1 MFARKEKPLP
11 VAVLKP
17 PPTHNTPLTEGEG
30 IHLGEGYYWNPS
42 TLPNSHIV
50 AIGASGSGKTQTL
63 KAIAFSLH
71 QTYPQMQVILLDFHG
86 DQEIIGETCYPIHMA
101 SPKGINPLVVNL
113 DPEGGGP
120 NLQAIQIAA
129 ILKKS
134 LRLGPN
140 QEGMLIE
147 IIKTCYLKR
156 GIVQEQQET
165 WSLEPPNFDDIEEEL
180 NRRVA
185 TAVKDD
191 SKKELA
197 QSININD
204 LPVGKPNTSGIYFIF
219 HVKGAEGAKEA
230 REDSRYEKSSPSSP
244 ASLSSPSLL
253 YIGAAR
259 NIQQRFDGHH
269 HIRYLLKDQYPG
281 ETVEI
286 RYYEHLADWQDL
298 IKLENYLIQIHQPS
312 LNQTTLRTECKD
324 SQKLKLKLAAT
335 FQYGVF
341 SRPQPELIEKLI
353 RIDLSK
359 LPPSLAALGAES
371 LAWQLMNQHR
381 LLGEIQGRL
390 PRTFL
395 FIDEAKEMPKTE
407 GSACDRIIADGRK
420 FGLAL
425 VMASQSERHLSA
437 DVIGNSSTKI
447 VLPVDQTEVKKVS
460 QKFRFSEK
468 KVEALTPLNALCRF
482 GKDAELLSIQPYYQR
497 IKDAQ

>member
-17 PPTHNTPLTEGEG
+17 PPTHNTRTTEGKG

-63 KAIAFSLH
+63 KAIAFSLR

-101 SPKGINPLVVNL
+101 SPHGINPLVVNL

-185 TAVKDD
+185 TAFQDKE
-191 SKKELA
+191 KKELA
-197 QSININD
+197 ESICLQN
-204 LPVGKPNTSGIYFIF
+204 LPVGKPNASGIYFIF
-219 HVKGAEGAKEA
+219 HQNQLV
-230 REDSRYEKSSPSSP
+230 
-244 ASLSSPSLL
+244 

-312 LNQTTLRTECKD
+312 LNQTTLRTECQD

-341 SRPQPELIEKLI
+341 SRPQPELTENLV

-359 LPPSLAALGAES
+359 LPPSLAALSAES
-371 LAWQLMNQHR
+371 LAAQLMNQHR
-381 LLGEIQGRL
+381 LKGEIQGRL

-407 GSACDRIIADGRK
+407 GSACDRIICDGRK
-420 FGLAL
+420 YGLSL
-425 VMASQSERHLSA
+425 VLASQSERHLSQ
-437 DVIGNSSTKI
+437 DVISNSASKI
-447 VLPVDQTEVKKVS
+447 VLPIDQTEVKKVAS
-460 QKFRFSEK
+460 KFRFAEN
-468 KVEALTPLNALCRF
+468 KVAALEPLTALCRF
-482 GKDAELLSIQPYYQR
+482 GKEAEFIEILPYYQR
-497 IKDAQ
+497 LEDAK

>member
-17 PPTHNTPLTEGEG
+17 EPINNTSSTEDAG
-30 IHLGEGYYWNPS
+30 IHLGEGYYWNPEA
-42 TLPNSHIV
+42 LPNGHIV

-71 QTYPQMQVILLDFHG
+71 QTYPDMQIILLDFHG

-101 SPKGINPLVVNL
+101 SPHGINPLVVNL
-113 DPEGGGP
+113 DPEGGGS
-120 NLQAIQIAA
+120 NLQAIQIAG

-156 GIVQEQQET
+156 GIVQEQRST
-165 WSLEPPNFDDIEEEL
+165 WSFEPPNFDDIEEEL

-185 TAVKDD
+185 TAFQDEE
-191 SKKELA
+191 KKELA
-197 QSININD
+197 ESICIQN

-219 HVKGAEGAKEA
+219 HQNQ
-230 REDSRYEKSSPSSP
+230 
-244 ASLSSPSLL
+244 LI

-259 NIQQRFDGHH
+259 DIQKRIDGHH
-269 HIRYLLKDQYPG
+269 HIRYLLKEHYPG
-281 ETVEI
+281 EQVEI
-286 RYYEHLADWQDL
+286 RYYEHLSDWQEL
-298 IKLENYLIQIHQPS
+298 IKLENYLIQIHKPP

-341 SRPQPELIEKLI
+341 SRPQPEFNEKLV

-359 LPPSLAALGAES
+359 LPTELRAIAAES

-381 LLGEIQGRL
+381 LMGEISGKL

-395 FIDEAKEMPKTE
+395 FIDEAKEMPKKE
-407 GSACDRIIADGRK
+407 GSACDQIIADGRK

-468 KVEALTPLNALCRF
+468 KVEALTPLTALCRF
-482 GKDAELLSIQPYYQR
+482 GKDAELLEIQPYYQR
-497 IKDAQ
+497 LEDA

>member
-17 PPTHNTPLTEGEG
+17 EPTKNTRSPEDDG
-30 IHLGEGYYWNPS
+30 IHLGEGYYWNPEA
-42 TLPNSHIV
+42 LPNGHIV

-71 QTYPQMQVILLDFHG
+71 QTYPEMQIILLDFHG

-101 SPKGINPLVVNL
+101 SPHGINPLVVNL
-113 DPEGGGP
+113 DPEGGGS
-120 NLQAIQIAA
+120 NLQAIQMAG

-165 WSLEPPNFDDIEEEL
+165 WSFEPPNFDDIEEEL

-185 TAVKDD
+185 TAFQDEE
-191 SKKELA
+191 KKELA
-197 QSININD
+197 ESICVRD
-204 LPVGKPNTSGIYFIF
+204 LPVGKPNASGIYFIF
-219 HVKGAEGAKEA
+219 HQNQLV
-230 REDSRYEKSSPSSP
+230 
-244 ASLSSPSLL
+244 

-259 NIQQRFDGHH
+259 DIQKRIDGHH
-269 HIRYLLKDQYPG
+269 HIRYLLKDHYPG

-286 RYYEHLADWQDL
+286 RYYEHLSDWQEL
-298 IKLENYLIQIHQPS
+298 IKLENYLIQIHKPP
-312 LNQTTLRTECKD
+312 LNQTTLRTECKE

-341 SRPQPELIEKLI
+341 SRPQPEFNEKLV

-359 LPPSLAALGAES
+359 LPTELRAIAAES
-371 LAWQLMNQHR
+371 LAWQLMNKHR
-381 LLGEIQGRL
+381 LQGEIQGRL

-395 FIDEAKEMPKTE
+395 FIDEAKEMPKKE
-407 GSACDRIIADGRK
+407 GSACDFIICDGRK
-420 FGLAL
+420 YGLAL
-425 VMASQSERHLSA
+425 VTASQSERHLSHE
-437 DVIGNSSTKI
+437 VIGNSATKI
-447 VLPVDQTEVKKVS
+447 VLPVDASECSKVAK
-460 QKFRFSEK
+460 KFRFAEK
-468 KVEALTPLNALCRF
+468 KVAALEPLNALCRF
-482 GKDAELLSIQPYYQR
+482 GKEAELLEIQPYYQR
-497 IKDAQ
+497 ERRC

>member
-1 MFARKEKPLP
+1 MFARQEKPLP

-17 PPTHNTPLTEGEG
+17 EPTHDTRSPEGEG
-30 IHLGEGYYWNPS
+30 IHLGEGYYWNPE

-71 QTYPQMQVILLDFHG
+71 QTYPDMQVILLDFHG

-101 SPKGINPLVVNL
+101 SPHGINPLVVNL
-113 DPEGGGP
+113 DPEGGGS
-120 NLQAIQIAA
+120 NLQAIQIAG

-147 IIKTCYLKR
+147 VIKTCYLKR

-165 WSLEPPNFDDIEEEL
+165 WNLEPPNFDDIEEEL

-185 TAVKDD
+185 TAFQDD

-197 QSININD
+197 ESIDLKN

-219 HVKGAEGAKEA
+219 HQSVRANG
-230 REDSRYEKSSPSSP
+230 DSP
-244 ASLSSPSLL
+244 LL

-259 NIQQRFDGHH
+259 DIQKRIDGHH
-269 HIRYLLKDQYPG
+269 HIRYLLKEHYPG
-281 ETVEI
+281 ETFQL
-286 RYYEHLADWQDL
+286 RYYEHLADWQEL
-298 IKLENYLIQIHQPS
+298 IKLENYLIQIHKPP

-341 SRPQPELIEKLI
+341 SRPQPKLTEKLI

-359 LPPSLAALGAES
+359 LPPSLAAISAES

-381 LLGEIQGRL
+381 LRGEIQGRL

-395 FIDEAKEMPKTE
+395 FIDEAKEMPKNE
-407 GSACDRIIADGRK
+407 GSAGDRIICDGRK
-420 FGLAL
+420 YGLSL
-425 VMASQSERHLSA
+425 ILASQSERHLSQ
-437 DVIGNSSTKI
+437 DVISNSASKI
-447 VLPVDQTEVKKVS
+447 VLPVDQTECSKVAK
-460 QKFRFSEK
+460 KFRFAEK
-468 KVEALTPLNALCRF
+468 KVAELTSLTALCRF
-482 GKDAELLSIQPYYQR
+482 GKEAELLEILPYYQR
-497 IKDAQ
+497 LEDA

>member
-11 VAVLKP
+11 TPVLKP
-17 PPTHNTPLTEGEG
+17 LPTHNTQSPEGEG
-30 IHLGEGYYWNPS
+30 IHIGESYYWNPEA
-42 TLPNSHIV
+42 LPNGHIV

-71 QTYPQMQVILLDFHG
+71 TTYPQMHIILLDFHG

-101 SPKGINPLVVNL
+101 SPHGINPLVVNL

-156 GIVQEQQET
+156 GITQEKQET
-165 WSLEPPNFDDIEEEL
+165 WSLEAPNFDDIEEEL

-185 TAVKDD
+185 TAVKDEG
-191 SKKELA
+191 KKELA
-197 QSININD
+197 ESINPKN

-219 HVKGAEGAKEA
+219 HQDKLV
-230 REDSRYEKSSPSSP
+230 
-244 ASLSSPSLL
+244 

-259 NIQQRFDGHH
+259 DIQKRIDGHH

-286 RYYEHLADWQDL
+286 RYYEHLSDWQEL
-298 IKLENYLIQIHQPS
+298 IKLENYLIQIHQPP

-341 SRPQPELIEKLI
+341 SRPQPEFNEQLI

-359 LPPSLAALGAES
+359 LPTELRAIAAES

-381 LLGEIQGRL
+381 LQGEMFIVADFYGFSRIL
-390 PRTFL
+390 IFEEIANVMVAIDAFL
-395 FIDEAKEMPKTE
+395 DISGSSNINKFVLMENEIDAA
-407 GSACDRIIADGRK
+407 GVGFADG
-420 FGLAL
+420 
-425 VMASQSERHLSA
+425 
-437 DVIGNSSTKI
+437 
-447 VLPVDQTEVKKVS
+447 
-460 QKFRFSEK
+460 
-468 KVEALTPLNALCRF
+468 
-482 GKDAELLSIQPYYQR
+482 
-497 IKDAQ
+497 